1 MQLKKFILLFLF
13 LPITIGYAQDSL
25 DKLLSRY
32 NSHSIPYISV
42 EELKMIQNEG
52 SVIILD
58 AREMEEFEVSHLENA
73 VFIGYTNFSEEK
85 FSTLF
90 KDKKTPIVVYC
101 SLGIRSENIS
111 ENLKK
116 MGYENVRNLYGG
128 IFEWKNQ
135 GFPVYNS
142 QGKETEK
149 IHAYSRSWS
158 KWLKKGIKVYSIE

>member
-1 MQLKKFILLFLF
+1 MQLNKFFMIFLF
-13 LPITIGYAQDSL
+13 FSVSIGYAQDSL

-42 EELKMIQNEG
+42 EELRMKQNEG
-52 SVIILD
+52 SAVILD
-58 AREMEEFEVSHLENA
+58 AREKEEFEVSHLKNA
-73 VFIGYTNFSEEK
+73 IFIGYNKFSEEK
-85 FSTLF
+85 FSPLF

-135 GFPVYNS
+135 GFPVYDS
-142 QGKETEK
+142 REKETEK

-158 KWLKKGIKVYSIE
+158 KWLKKGKKVYSNK